1 MQNVKKQKLIFEK
14 YIFSIVDSYYFSKY
28 EKSFG
33 IAVSGGPDSMLLLH
47 IINKWV
53 KKKNKTLKV
62 FTFNHNL
69 RSESINEA
77 LLVKKACKKL
87 KCDFLK
93 IDWKKKPNT
102 AIMEKARI
110 ARYSEIS
117 NICKQFGIKTLF
129 LGHHADD
136 IAETVSMRLLKN
148 SNIEGLCPI
157 FKVRQLFNI
166 KLFRPFLEINKK
178 KILELNQVYKISFI
192 QDTSNYDEKYLRA
205 RVRKILVNEIDLK
218 NKLIKASRVFCKL
231 RFHTNKFI
239 KLNFINHIM
248 YKKEGYLIINRN
260 IFQLYPDYMLIN
272 FLKYSLIRIG
282 NKNYPPQSKLLKQI
296 YISEQKKFN
305 FSIALSGCIIK
316 FNNNKVSV
324 IRELNDISNNKIYI
338 NQNEKLAWD
347 NRFLITNNTKLKL
360 EIVPLGK
367 VLSCPEYKKN
377 YIKNKKNIKNI
388 PYKARITLPVIKTLE
403 GLVFIPHLSI
413 YGLKKSILN
422 IELDTIDFYNKKY
435 DNIF

>member
-102 AIMEKARI
+102 AIMEKART

-136 IAETVSMRLLKN
+136 IAETVSMRLLK
-148 SNIEGLCPI
+148 SSDIEGLCPI

-166 KLFRPFLEINKK
+166 KLFRPLLEIKK
-178 KILELNQVYKISFI
+178 NQILELNQIYKISFI
-192 QDTSNYDEKYLRA
+192 QDTSNYNKKYLRA
-205 RVRKILVNEIDLK
+205 RVRKILANEIELK
-218 NKLIKASRVFCKL
+218 NKLIKASELFCKL
-231 RFHTNKFI
+231 RFLTNKFI
-239 KLNFINHIM
+239 KLNLINHIM

-260 IFQLYPDYMLIN
+260 IFKLYPEYMLIN
-272 FLKYSLIRIG
+272 FLKYSLSRIG
-282 NKNYPPQSKLLKQI
+282 NKNYPPQTKLLKQI
-296 YISEQKKFN
+296 YISEKKKIN
-305 FSIALSGCIIK
+305 FSLALSGCIIK
-316 FNNNKVSV
+316 VNNNKIFI
-324 IRELNDISNNKIYI
+324 IREFSNISKNKIYI
-338 NQNEKLAWD
+338 NQYEKIAWD

-360 EIVPLGK
+360 EILPLGK
-367 VLSCPEYKKN
+367 VMSCPEYKKN
-377 YIKNKKNIKNI
+377 FIKNKKNIKKI
-388 PYKARITLPVIKTLE
+388 PYKVRITLPVIKTLE

-413 YGLKKSILN
+413 YELNNSIIN
-422 IELDTIDFYNKKY
+422 IKLDTIDFYNKKY